1 MLLRRLIAPFWT
13 RLFYYFF
20 FLGINPW
27 FFSRSDKVCGGNR
40 GCKYWRHLVYDKPSG
55 LHYFWQR
62 WHKPPLKWESVG
74 GVSVC
79 LSLRDCY
86 VPFRVGELF
95 KKENKIAETAVSFPW
110 AEDYHLLT
118 RPPRFFLS
126 ASRFVARE
134 DISRRPTDKAGKTV
148 KILDTR
154 TPSSGLTQKHWS
166 SKTSV
171 S

>member
-1 MLLRRLIAPFWT
+1 M
-13 RLFYYFF
+13 
-20 FLGINPW
+20 
-27 FFSRSDKVCGGNR
+27 
-40 GCKYWRHLVYDKPSG
+40 
-55 LHYFWQR
+55 
-62 WHKPPLKWESVG
+62 
-74 GVSVC
+74 
-79 LSLRDCY
+79 
-86 VPFRVGELF
+86 PFRVGELF

-154 TPSSGLTQKHWS
+154 TPSSGLTQKH
-166 SKTSV
+166 
-171 S
+171 

>member
-74 GVSVC
+74 GCLSVC
-79 LSLRDCY
+79 LSEIAMCHLELANCLRRKTKLQRPLSVFHGQKTTIYWQGPPDFFFL
-86 VPFRVGELF
+86 PLALWQERTFL
-95 KKENKIAETAVSFPW
+95 
-110 AEDYHLLT
+110 EDQLIKLEKLSRFWTHEHLLQVWH
-118 RPPRFFLS
+118 RNIDPQRQ
-126 ASRFVARE
+126 V
-134 DISRRPTDKAGKTV
+134 
-148 KILDTR
+148 
-154 TPSSGLTQKHWS
+154 
-166 SKTSV
+166 
-171 S
+171 